1 MQNIN
6 TFKLQDWLIYLFITN
21 RIFSFKK
28 KMLHSFGFDKLQFSY
43 LPKEKRNTE
52 TGKNDCGT
60 NYNNRDSL
68 DLFPT
73 FS

>member
-1 MQNIN
+1 
-6 TFKLQDWLIYLFITN
+6 
-21 RIFSFKK
+21 
-28 KMLHSFGFDKLQFSY
+28 MLHSFGFDKLQFSY